1 MVRIEGGRGDA
12 GTRNARW
19 WRRLTLALGLTLA
32 MLAPLGIACA
42 DTPPQPAQLTAQDQA
57 DLLRIAAYLNSIS
70 TMTARFHQYSANGGT
85 VSGWLWMER
94 PGRMRFQY
102 DPPSPIL
109 LLADRFYVYYVDT
122 QLAEVSQVGLKSTP
136 AWFLLRS
143 PISFSDLVVTRFE
156 RGDNSLQI
164 TVVDPA
170 APDNG
175 SLTMVFTGQPLS
187 LRQWTIVDQQRHVT
201 TVSLSQQQFGMALDP
216 NLFVYQNPYT
226 SRRTNDN

>member
-1 MVRIEGGRGDA
+1 
-12 GTRNARW
+12 
-19 WRRLTLALGLTLA
+19 
-32 MLAPLGIACA
+32 
-42 DTPPQPAQLTAQDQA
+42 
-57 DLLRIAAYLNSIS
+57 
-70 TMTARFHQYSANGGT
+70 
-85 VSGWLWMER
+85 
-94 PGRMRFQY
+94 
-102 DPPSPIL
+102 
-109 LLADRFYVYYVDT
+109 
-122 QLAEVSQVGLKSTP
+122 
-136 AWFLLRS
+136 LRS

-175 SLTMVFTGQPLS
+175 SLTMVFTDQPLS